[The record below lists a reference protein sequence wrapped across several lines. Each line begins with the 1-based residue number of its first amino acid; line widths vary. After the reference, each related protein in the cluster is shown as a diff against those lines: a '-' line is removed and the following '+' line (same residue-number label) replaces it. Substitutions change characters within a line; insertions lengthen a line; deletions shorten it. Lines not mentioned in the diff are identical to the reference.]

1 MSGTLSQQT
10 TLPQKLVSPRRK
22 RRRRHALSRAER
34 GLQLRI
40 QLLSVLASAS
50 TCAACRSATE
60 LEDLEIDHVDGRT
73 WSWHSLN
80 ALDRI
85 RREWREFAAGIRLRA
100 LCKRCNSS
108 DGVRFRGKPRYTPP
122 RRRVVQATEARAA

>member
-1 MSGTLSQQT
+1 MAGKTNAPIYPT
-10 TLPQKLVSPRRK
+10 
-22 RRRRHALSRAER
+22 RAER

-40 QLLSVLASAS
+40 QLLAVLAPSS
-50 TCAACRSATE
+50 SCAACRSAAE
-60 LEDLEIDHVDGRT
+60 LEDLEVDHVDGRT

-85 RREWREFAAGIRLRA
+85 RREWREFAAGVRLRA

-108 DGVRFRGKPRYTPP
+108 DGVRFRGKPRYAPK
-122 RRRVVQATEARAA
+122 RRAVQAAEASAA